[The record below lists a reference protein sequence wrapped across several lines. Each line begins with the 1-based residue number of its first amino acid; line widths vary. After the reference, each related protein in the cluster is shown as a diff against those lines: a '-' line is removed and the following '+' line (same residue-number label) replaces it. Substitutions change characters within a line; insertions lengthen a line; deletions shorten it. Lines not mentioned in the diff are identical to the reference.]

1 MARYL
6 TRIRR
11 DFGAGRKVAFFA
23 DNAKINDC
31 GLVKQA
37 AADEDPELA
46 ECRLL
51 FNQPYRP
58 DLVCALFILFSFIS
72 FMTQL
77 ITGYQ

>member
-1 MARYL
+1 MARYV

-11 DFGAGRKVAFFA
+11 DFGGGRKVALFA

-31 GLVKQA
+31 RAVKEA
-37 AADEDPELA
+37 AAAEDPELA

-58 DLVCALFILFSFIS
+58 DLVCTLSIS
-72 FMTQL
+72 
-77 ITGYQ
+77 Y